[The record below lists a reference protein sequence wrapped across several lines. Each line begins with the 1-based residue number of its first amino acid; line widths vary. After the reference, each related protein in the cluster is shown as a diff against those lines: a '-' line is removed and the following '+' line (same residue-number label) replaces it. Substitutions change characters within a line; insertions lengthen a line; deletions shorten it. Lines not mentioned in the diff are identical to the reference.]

1 MSVDPRVPPVG
12 EVAPPGPVPME
23 RPRYRWYHKVSAL
36 VFVVFCLELGLFLL
50 IFPWT
55 DGWEGNF
62 FSSLVPE
69 WHRYW
74 ASSYVRG
81 AISGLGIIDLYICFV
96 EAVRLRRFA
105 GK

>member
-1 MSVDPRVPPVG
+1 MSLDPRVPSVG
-12 EVAPPGPVPME
+12 EEVSSGPVPVE

-62 FSSLVPE
+62 FSSLIPE

-74 ASSYVRG
+74 ESSYVRG
-81 AISGLGIIDLYICFV
+81 AISGIGIVDLYICFV